1 MLKKQ
6 LQDMIDEYKDLNQM
20 DYISS
25 SWMQFAPVLS
35 EANDYLADDK
45 TYDEVKNMISRLSEA
60 YSKLVMSG
68 EKALREYM
76 QTITL
81 KQPDNYTEESYALYK
96 GAYTNLGLLLQDAAN
111 VSLED
116 FNIAKDNYEKYLGLL
131 EYKPADYSKVR

>member
-1 MLKKQ
+1 
-6 LQDMIDEYKDLNQM
+6 
-20 DYISS
+20 
-25 SWMQFAPVLS
+25 MQFAPVLS

-96 GAYTNLGLLLQDAAN
+96 FRIIITRCGECFFGRL
-111 VSLED
+111 
-116 FNIAKDNYEKYLGLL
+116 
-131 EYKPADYSKVR
+131 